1 MRKSP
6 PLTKITTKGC
16 QNGIIALK
24 YYQNVGA
31 FLSPTAVGTDR
42 RADNLRV
49 CLLRMKKERGFI
61 MKKRL
66 LAMLMTGA
74 MVASLAACGGG
85 SSTPADD
92 TQKDGGNKASTTSG
106 CSVDVILKTT
116 ASEYWSY
123 VKAGADAYS
132 KDNPDVKVEVKGAT
146 SETAYDEQQNM
157 IETDLN
163 SGAYDAFVIAPLQ
176 ADLVKTLIAGQTAP
190 IVAVDTN
197 IDAPEVLSFVGTGNE
212 DAAAMGGKAAVEAA
226 KAAGWDK
233 VQAIA
238 ISGVQGD
245 GTATA
250 RLTGYEKGI
259 TEAGG
264 EFLKDEIQYADAV
277 ADKAATSMEAIMQNH
292 PDGVAIIVCNNDD
305 MAMAAARAAKGNAAY
320 AKTIFVGFDGIQS
333 ACNAILA
340 GEETM
345 SVAQEAYDMGYKAVE
360 AAVKAVNG
368 ETLEKFI
375 DSGCD
380 VINKDNAQKRL
391 DTLKGYIG

>member
-1 MRKSP
+1 
-6 PLTKITTKGC
+6 
-16 QNGIIALK
+16 
-24 YYQNVGA
+24 
-31 FLSPTAVGTDR
+31 
-42 RADNLRV
+42 
-49 CLLRMKKERGFI
+49 

-85 SSTPADD
+85 STSSSSDNNSGDSAD
-92 TQKDGGNKASTTSG
+92 GSSG
-106 CSVDVILKTT
+106 SYSIDVILKTT

-123 VKAGADAYS
+123 VEAGAKAYAT
-132 KDNPDVKVEVKGAT
+132 DNPDIKVEVKGAT

-176 ADLVKTLIAGQTAP
+176 ADLVKTLISGKTDP
-190 IVAVDTN
+190 IIAVDTN

-212 DAAAMGGKAAVEAA
+212 EAAAEGGKAAVEAA
-226 KAAGWDK
+226 KAAGWTELK
-233 VQAIA
+233 AIA

-250 RLTGYEKGI
+250 RLTGYEKGVN
-259 TEAGG
+259 EAGG
-264 EFLKDEIQYADAV
+264 EFLTDEIQYADAV

-292 PDGVAIIVCNNDD
+292 PEGIAMIVCNNDD

-320 AKTIFVGFDGIQS
+320 EKTIFVGFDGIQS

-345 SVAQEAYDMGYKAVE
+345 SVAQEAYDMGYTAVE
-360 AAVKAVNG
+360 AAVKALNG
-368 ETLEKFI
+368 ETLDKFI
-375 DSGCD
+375 DSGCSVVD
-380 VINKDNAQKRL
+380 SSNAQERL

>member
-1 MRKSP
+1 
-6 PLTKITTKGC
+6 
-16 QNGIIALK
+16 
-24 YYQNVGA
+24 
-31 FLSPTAVGTDR
+31 
-42 RADNLRV
+42 
-49 CLLRMKKERGFI
+49 

-85 SSTPADD
+85 SSTPSTDD
-92 TQKDGGNKASTTSG
+92 KTGGDKAGTTSG

-123 VKAGADAYS
+123 VKAGAEAYS
-132 KDNPDVKVEVKGAT
+132 KDNPDVQVEVKGAT

-212 DAAAMGGKAAVEAA
+212 DA

-250 RLTGYEKGI
+250 RLTGYEKGV

-292 PDGVAIIVCNNDD
+292 PEGVAIIVCNNDD

-375 DSGCD
+375 DSGCS
-380 VINKDNAQKRL
+380 VVTKDNAQERL
-391 DTLKGYIG
+391 DKLKGYIG